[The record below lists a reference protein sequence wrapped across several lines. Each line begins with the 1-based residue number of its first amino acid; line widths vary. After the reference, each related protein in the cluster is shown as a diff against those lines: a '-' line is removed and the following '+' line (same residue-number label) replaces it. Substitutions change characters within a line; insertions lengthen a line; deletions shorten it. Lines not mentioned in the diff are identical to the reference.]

1 MNSANHRDKVLVH
14 YTGRMLDGRVV
25 ESSSKTGAVELQ
37 LGNGSVPPG
46 LERAIVGMKAGETK
60 STLLRAKEAFG
71 MRRRDLILRLDANEI
86 PPDAHPRVGEVLTM
100 QNSEGATL
108 RVQVTEV
115 TDSEIVVDGNHPLAG
130 LDVTFDIELVRI
142 LDNTP
147 VS

>member
-1 MNSANHRDKVLVH
+1 MNSAGQRDKVLVH

-46 LERAIVGMKAGETK
+46 LERAIVGMKTGETK
-60 STLLRAKEAFG
+60 STLLRAREAFG
-71 MRRRDLILRLDANEI
+71 LRRKDLILRLEAEEI
-86 PPDAHPRVGEVLTM
+86 PRDARPRVGEILTM
-100 QNSEGATL
+100 QNNEGATL

-115 TDSEIVVDGNHPLAG
+115 TESEIVVDGNHPLAG

-142 LDNTP
+142 LDDTP